1 MSKNSE
7 IIKSGLIF
15 HIEPFNPRCFTPFTE
30 GGVENMFLNNLVDD
44 GATKARMYSIEN
56 GFEYDTGSGAIKVK
70 NNSLDP
76 KQNNNCLLFPPIS
89 NIRTFSIWIYFDNE
103 EQNASTRYLLSSELD
118 GYAILGSSPPGILG
132 NQWYDDDA
140 TSMTFIENGNVIKDL
155 TWSNIE
161 TQRVWKN
168 ITFRIGNYSFG
179 SSITQVEVADS
190 YSDPSIVLQKL
201 TMFASVMKENGLKCH
216 FGPIMFYDRILTLDE
231 NFKNYIYYSDVLTN
245 KSFLPVSSSP
255 VLFGSTTIIST
266 FVQDLIDDM
275 KSTFSSSNSTST
287 IFKKNVQK
295 KIKTLYIVLAIVLP
309 IIVFAVIGVVAYFVV
324 TKKG

>member
-7 IIKSGLIF
+7 IITSGLIF
-15 HIEPFNPRCFTPFTE
+15 HIEPFNRNCFTPFTE
-30 GGVENMFLNNLVDD
+30 GGEENMFLHNLADN

-56 GFEYDTGSGAIKVK
+56 GVEYDHRTGAIKVK

-103 EQNASTRYLLSSELD
+103 DQNASTRYLLSSELD
-118 GYAILGSSPPGILG
+118 GYAIFGSSPPGMLG
-132 NQWYDDDA
+132 NQWYDPS
-140 TSMTFIENGNVIKDL
+140 SMTLIENGNVIKDL

-179 SSITQVEVADS
+179 PGPSTTEIEIADS
-190 YSDPSIVLQKL
+190 YSDPSIVVQNL
-201 TMFASVMKENGLKCH
+201 TMFASVTKENGLKCH

-231 NFKNYIYYSDVLTN
+231 NFQNYMYYSDVLT
-245 KSFLPVSSSP
+245 KGSFISVQSTLFF
-255 VLFGSTTIIST
+255 FGSTST
-266 FVQDLIDDM
+266 VSSFVQDLLEDM

-287 IFKKNVQK
+287 VSKKNVKK
-295 KIKTLYIVLAIVLP
+295 KIKTLYLVLAIILP
-309 IIVFAVIGVVAYFVV
+309 IIVVAGIGFVAYFV
-324 TKKG
+324 TRK